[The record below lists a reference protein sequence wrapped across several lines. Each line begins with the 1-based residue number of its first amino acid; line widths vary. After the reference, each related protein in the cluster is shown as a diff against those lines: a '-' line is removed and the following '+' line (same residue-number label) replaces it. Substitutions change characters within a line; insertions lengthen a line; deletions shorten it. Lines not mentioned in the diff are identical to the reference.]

1 MDKFTEKI
9 KAYLDTP
16 SAQRDIPAGALLL
29 LQINK
34 NRILY
39 NNVIRRPE
47 KFADRV
53 ANELKKHLIYR
64 MEGITRQQVTELSE
78 KLMPAIPKLLEEM
91 PVISTDEELPEGKIA
106 KGKRADHDQ
115 LPEDI
120 QALWTESAELWF
132 RIKNQYETVKAMA
145 DKPACERYEA
155 LHILDMLDQKYRKNM
170 EIYDHATISG
180 KVKTESDGS
189 EQDAGAALK
198 TLSSARSYLT
208 TNKAKL
214 TELMAAEQPDQVE
227 IDKIKTKMQ
236 ERIDTIYSLGA
247 DLSEANIA
255 ELTELGLTIPTKD
268 EAEQPAQE
276 GE

>member
-9 KAYLDTP
+9 KVYLDTP
-16 SAQRDIPAGALLL
+16 PAQRDVPAGALLL

-53 ANELKKHLIYR
+53 ANELKKHLNYR
-64 MEGITRQQVTELSE
+64 MEGITRQQVTELSAM
-78 KLMPAIPKLLEEM
+78 LMPEIPKLLEEM

-120 QALWTESAELWF
+120 QALWTESADLWF
-132 RIKNQYETVKAMA
+132 RIKQQYETVKAMT

-170 EIYDHATISG
+170 ELYDHATISG
-180 KVKTESDGS
+180 EFKPKSDGS
-189 EQDAGAALK
+189 DQDAGVALK

-214 TELMAAEQPDQVE
+214 AELMAAEQPDQVE
-227 IDKIKTKMQ
+227 IDKIKAKMQ
-236 ERIDTIYSLGA
+236 ERINTIYSLGA
-247 DLSEANIA
+247 DLSEANIS
-255 ELTELGLTIPTKD
+255 ELTELGLTIPTKN

>member
-16 SAQRDIPAGALLL
+16 SAQRDVPEGALLL

-53 ANELKKHLIYR
+53 ANELKKHLNYR
-64 MEGITRQQVTELSE
+64 LEGITRQQVAELSD
-78 KLMPAIPKLLEEM
+78 KLIPEIPKILKEM
-91 PVISTDEELPEGKIA
+91 LVISTDEELPEGTIA

-120 QALWTESAELWF
+120 QALWTESAELWY
-132 RIKNQYETVKAMA
+132 RIKQQYETVKAMT

-155 LHILDMLDQKYRKNM
+155 LHILNMLDQKYRKNM
-170 EIYDHATISG
+170 EMYDHAAVSG
-180 KVKTESDGS
+180 EIKATGSD
-189 EQDAGAALK
+189 QDTGAALK
-198 TLSSARSYLT
+198 TLSSARSFLT

-214 TELMAAEQPDQVE
+214 VELMAAEQPDQAE
-227 IDKIKTKMQ
+227 IDKIKQKMQ
-236 ERIDTIYSLGA
+236 ERIDTIYSLGS
-247 DLSEANIA
+247 DLSDANIA
-255 ELTELGLTIPTKD
+255 ELTELGLTIPKHET
-268 EAEQPAQE
+268 EQPVQE

>member
-53 ANELKKHLIYR
+53 ANELKKHLNYR
-64 MEGITRQQVTELSE
+64 LEGITRKQVTELSA

-132 RIKNQYETVKAMA
+132 RIKYQYETVKAMA

-180 KVKTESDGS
+180 EVKTESDGS

-268 EAEQPAQE
+268 EAEQPVQE

>member
-53 ANELKKHLIYR
+53 ANELKKHLNYR
-64 MEGITRQQVTELSE
+64 LEGITRKQVTELSA

-115 LPEDI
+115 LPEEI

-132 RIKNQYETVKAMA
+132 RIKYQYETVKAMA

-180 KVKTESDGS
+180 EVKPEADGS

-214 TELMAAEQPDQVE
+214 AELMAAEQPDQVE

-236 ERIDTIYSLGA
+236 ERIDTIYALGA

>member
-53 ANELKKHLIYR
+53 ANELKKHLNYR
-64 MEGITRQQVTELSE
+64 LEGITRQQVAELSD
-78 KLMPAIPKLLEEM
+78 KLIPEIPKILKEM
-91 PVISTDEELPEGKIA
+91 PVISTDEELPEGTIA

-132 RIKNQYETVKAMA
+132 RIKQQYETVKAMA

-180 KVKTESDGS
+180 EVKPESDGS
-189 EQDAGAALK
+189 EQDTGAALK

-214 TELMAAEQPDQVE
+214 TELMAAEQPDQAE
-227 IDKIKTKMQ
+227 IDKIMQKMQ
-236 ERIDTIYSLGA
+236 GRIDTIYSLGS
-247 DLSEANIA
+247 DLSDANIA
-255 ELTELGLTIPTKD
+255 ELTELGLTIPKHET
-268 EAEQPAQE
+268 EQPVQE

>member
-9 KAYLDTP
+9 KSYLDTSP
-16 SAQRDIPAGALLL
+16 ADRDVAAGALLL

-39 NNVIRRPE
+39 NNVIRRPD

-53 ANELKKHLIYR
+53 ANELKKHLNYR
-64 MEGITRQQVTELSE
+64 LEGITRQQVKELSD
-78 KLMPAIPKLLEEM
+78 KLMPEIPKLLSEM
-91 PVISTDEELPEGKIA
+91 PVISTDDDLPEGTIA

-120 QALWTESAELWF
+120 QALWTESTELWY
-132 RIKNQYETVKAMA
+132 RIKQQYETVKAMA
-145 DKPACERYEA
+145 DKPACERYEE
-155 LHILDMLDQKYRKNM
+155 LHILDMLDQKYRKNL
-170 EIYDHATISG
+170 ELYDHAVVPG
-180 KVKTESDGS
+180 TEV
-189 EQDAGAALK
+189 EQPTDNNTDPAAALK

-214 TELMAAEQPDQVE
+214 AELMAAEQPDQAE
-227 IDKIKTKMQ
+227 IEKVKAKMQ
-236 ERIDTIYSLGA
+236 ERVDTIYSLGS

-255 ELTELGLTIPTKD
+255 ELTELGLTIPVKN
-268 EAEQPAQE
+268 EQEQQPAE
-276 GE
+276 GQ